1 MADPRVEDAQ
11 RLVNRYA
18 ETVAGIPTLI
28 VDGSTS
34 WTVMYGLRRCLQ
46 FQLGMGEAERSN
58 SFTPLTLTRLQQQHP
73 VYDQSTARPEVTE
86 IIQAALYCKGYVA
99 GGIDGVYGPGLEA
112 AFTKLKLNI
121 GLGTQGMLGAAPKVI
136 QAMFN
141 MDAYVRF
148 TSGRDEVREVQQ
160 WMNGRY
166 LPRANYFVIPCDGVY
181 SRDAQKAILY
191 AIQYELGMSD
201 SVANGA
207 FGPATKAGLAGKVVS
222 LGAQG
227 VWAQLANALMIFN
240 ALDGVTFSGTFS
252 ASTASTISNFQQFC
266 RLPITGRVDFSTWA
280 SLLVSCGDTSRKGE
294 ACDSITEIDAKKAAT
309 LYSAGYRVVGRYL
322 CNTVGVGTL
331 DKAIKSGEIA
341 TILEA
346 GLRIFPI
353 YQTSGNY
360 ATYFNEAKG
369 YIDGAYADQW
379 ARHHGFKPGTIIYF
393 AVDFDILGGEITS
406 RLVPHFQGIKS
417 SLAAAGSRY
426 RAGVY
431 APRLACIT
439 LSNLGLAEASFV
451 CGMSYGFSANM
462 GYTLPKNWAYD
473 QISTIGVGSGAG
485 YIEIDN
491 NIYSGRDE
499 GQYAIDAP
507 PPADER
513 PDVLMPSSQ
522 WPQLKDEVFLALE
535 AIGEALDVG
544 GPNSR
549 EIVVTD
555 IIYSLDSILT
565 QLSQRFKIR
574 KSILQA
580 TITYESKTTSWI
592 DVAADALVMEY
603 YTTGRG
609 STSDSSTGIGQ
620 CFGEAA
626 INALNACIEA
636 GLIQDV
642 VRDPSPGRQRYE
654 IWNRL
659 NNDREYAA
667 YIVAI
672 VHLWSAILAGLPN
685 GINYRITDATTQ
697 GLFAR
702 YNGTGPQAYEY
713 SRKCMT
719 LYHAYEKFNMP
730 ARA

>member
-1 MADPRVEDAQ
+1 
-11 RLVNRYA
+11 
-18 ETVAGIPTLI
+18 
-28 VDGSTS
+28 
-34 WTVMYGLRRCLQ
+34 
-46 FQLGMGEAERSN
+46 
-58 SFTPLTLTRLQQQHP
+58 
-73 VYDQSTARPEVTE
+73 
-86 IIQAALYCKGYVA
+86 
-99 GGIDGVYGPGLEA
+99 
-112 AFTKLKLNI
+112 
-121 GLGTQGMLGAAPKVI
+121 
-136 QAMFN
+136 
-141 MDAYVRF
+141 
-148 TSGRDEVREVQQ
+148 
-160 WMNGRY
+160 
-166 LPRANYFVIPCDGVY
+166 
-181 SRDAQKAILY
+181 
-191 AIQYELGMSD
+191 
-201 SVANGA
+201 
-207 FGPATKAGLAGKVVS
+207 
-222 LGAQG
+222 
-227 VWAQLANALMIFN
+227 
-240 ALDGVTFSGTFS
+240 
-252 ASTASTISNFQQFC
+252 
-266 RLPITGRVDFSTWA
+266 
-280 SLLVSCGDTSRKGE
+280 
-294 ACDSITEIDAKKAAT
+294 
-309 LYSAGYRVVGRYL
+309 
-322 CNTVGVGTL
+322 
-331 DKAIKSGEIA
+331 
-341 TILEA
+341 
-346 GLRIFPI
+346 
-353 YQTSGNY
+353 
-360 ATYFNEAKG
+360 
-369 YIDGAYADQW
+369 
-379 ARHHGFKPGTIIYF
+379 
-393 AVDFDILGGEITS
+393 
-406 RLVPHFQGIKS
+406 
-417 SLAAAGSRY
+417 
-426 RAGVY
+426 
-431 APRLACIT
+431 
-439 LSNLGLAEASFV
+439 
-451 CGMSYGFSANM
+451 M